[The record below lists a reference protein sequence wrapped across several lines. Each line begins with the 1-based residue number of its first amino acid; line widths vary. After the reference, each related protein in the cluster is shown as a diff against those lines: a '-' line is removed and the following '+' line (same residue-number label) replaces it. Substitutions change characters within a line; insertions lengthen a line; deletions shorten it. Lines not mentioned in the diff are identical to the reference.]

1 MRVGKKKEKNF
12 PILHLLRTERLD
24 PGESLDNTPRW
35 WTHSQGFSAGLG
47 PGNRPSKGGTVD
59 YNSPSWRSQTETQ
72 KGILT
77 VKWIII
83 PHSDSSTFSDP
94 GRGESLSTKMD
105 AFNKGNSIFTDA
117 AYLII
122 FCFFFMENHL
132 HHKNLYEC
140 TYKVYRFI
148 GIIMDVPKSLFHGIA
163 CPIKHDHYDAVNG
176 EWWMFLPVVPSSLKF
191 GYLTSTWDPFFWSGH
206 HIFLFFMSHQQ
217 KRGGTEGE
225 RERQRQRERE
235 RETIH
240 HTAMQRARWNSPWHP
255 WHGDRLSNQKGISLL
270 SWLWYTLG
278 G

>member
-1 MRVGKKKEKNF
+1 MRVGEKKEKNF

-122 FCFFFMENHL
+122 FCFFFHGKNSWIQQIFTFHKIIYIIKICMNVHTKYIDLLALLWMCPSPFSME
-132 HHKNLYEC
+132 
-140 TYKVYRFI
+140 
-148 GIIMDVPKSLFHGIA
+148 
-163 CPIKHDHYDAVNG
+163 
-176 EWWMFLPVVPSSLKF
+176 LPV
-191 GYLTSTWDPFFWSGH
+191 
-206 HIFLFFMSHQQ
+206 Q
-217 KRGGTEGE
+217 
-225 RERQRQRERE
+225 
-235 RETIH
+235 
-240 HTAMQRARWNSPWHP
+240 
-255 WHGDRLSNQKGISLL
+255 
-270 SWLWYTLG
+270 
-278 G
+278 